1 MRLSCLTDPVLEVV
15 ADASTA
21 INLVAT
27 GCAAAILTA
36 LPTRPSSPRWWWTR
50 RRPLDRTAR
59 RCGDCRAS
67 RRLFDLHRS
76 AFRGPGADSK
86 SLVIGRGADTL
97 DDGEAATIAYAVE
110 AGGVALIDE
119 RKAIRICA
127 ERYSAIRLGCT
138 VDLFAHAA
146 VQAALGHESGVAAAV
161 FAALEHSRMRVLP
174 RRASGLGRRPDRPGA
189 GGGMSE
195 PSPEGTERGQDCCKQ
210 IRRLNVGI
218 GMF

>member
-1 MRLSCLTDPVLEVV
+1 MRLSCLTDPVVQVV

-36 LPTRPSSPRWWWTR
+36 LPNPAVITKVVMSE
-50 RRPLDRTAR
+50 LEE
-59 RCGDCRAS
+59 G
-67 RRLFDLHRS
+67 RS
-76 AFRGPGADSK
+76 AGRRDAAVIAELAAASLISIVPLSEAQELHFE

-110 AGGVALIDE
+110 GGAAALIDE

-146 VQAALGHESGVAAAV
+146 VQAALGRDGVAEAV
-161 FAALEHSRMRVLP
+161 FAALQRARMRVLP
-174 RRASGLGRRPDRPGA
+174 RHMDWVVGLIGQERAAVCPSLPRGVRNAGKTVARASG
-189 GGGMSE
+189 
-195 PSPEGTERGQDCCKQ
+195 
-210 IRRLNVGI
+210 
-218 GMF
+218 